1 MALASPR
8 GASFPKP
15 SNRFRCL
22 LQEGP
27 GFCAAGN
34 EKRDM
39 DATPVQLL
47 RPGHHGTSECGL
59 NTSSIGLV
67 GGVAGW
73 SWQAATPAFG
83 RSARPKATSLQK
95 LAEKGTRALK
105 LTLSETWPRRLISL
119 QAPTP
124 SLLRA
129 EGSERTPKHEEL
141 FRFSLSLSFSSLSL
155 LSLLRCHTWALTQP
169 LTLLDCHF
177 PSSFPP
183 LSPVGRAPPRK
194 SAFASDSGPL
204 GMGN

>member
-1 MALASPR
+1 M
-8 GASFPKP
+8 
-15 SNRFRCL
+15 
-22 LQEGP
+22 
-27 GFCAAGN
+27 
-34 EKRDM
+34 
-39 DATPVQLL
+39 QLL

-95 LAEKGTRALK
+95 LAEKRTRALK
-105 LTLSETWPRRLISL
+105 KTLSETWPRRLISL

-141 FRFSLSLSFSSLSL
+141 FRFSLSVSLFLFSFS
-155 LSLLRCHTWALTQP
+155 
-169 LTLLDCHF
+169 
-177 PSSFPP
+177 P
-183 LSPVGRAPPRK
+183 LSSSLPHLGPHTATHAARLPFSQQLSAVESGRPSPTPKVGIRFGLWAVG
-194 SAFASDSGPL
+194 DG
-204 GMGN
+204 